1 MFLFMAPFTVL
12 PVGLAGVLWML
23 ATAASLTLGG
33 VLMWNLAADHAPRMA
48 GGLIALLLANGAI
61 VLGNGNP
68 AGIVIGLCAIAVWCF
83 LRERFVLA
91 GIVCMAVS
99 LAMKPH
105 DAGLVWLCFLLSGP
119 IYRKRALQTLAV
131 TAALALVAILGV
143 TQVAPGW
150 MSEMRSNLAEIS
162 VRGGNNDPGPAGAT
176 SKSATPEVITDL
188 QAVLSV
194 FRDEPGFYNPATYI
208 LCGGLLLVWL
218 FVTLRSGP
226 SQALTW
232 LALATV
238 APLTMLITY
247 HRAYDAKILLLSVP
261 ACAMLWAEGG
271 AKAKLALLVTTLGVL
286 CSGEIPLAILFSMTK
301 SLSATGLLGEI
312 RTVLLARQAP
322 LALLAMSV
330 FYLLIYVQ
338 KARGVGATKAQT
350 GDVHREADIP
360 ATC

>member
-1 MFLFMAPFTVL
+1 
-12 PVGLAGVLWML
+12 
-23 ATAASLTLGG
+23 
-33 VLMWNLAADHAPRMA
+33 
-48 GGLIALLLANGAI
+48 
-61 VLGNGNP
+61 
-68 AGIVIGLCAIAVWCF
+68 
-83 LRERFVLA
+83 
-91 GIVCMAVS
+91 
-99 LAMKPH
+99 
-105 DAGLVWLCFLLSGP
+105 
-119 IYRKRALQTLAV
+119 
-131 TAALALVAILGV
+131 
-143 TQVAPGW
+143 
-150 MSEMRSNLAEIS
+150 
-162 VRGGNNDPGPAGAT
+162 
-176 SKSATPEVITDL
+176 
-188 QAVLSV
+188 
-194 FRDEPGFYNPATYI
+194 
-208 LCGGLLLVWL
+208 
-218 FVTLRSGP
+218 
-226 SQALTW
+226 
-232 LALATV
+232 
-238 APLTMLITY
+238 MLITY